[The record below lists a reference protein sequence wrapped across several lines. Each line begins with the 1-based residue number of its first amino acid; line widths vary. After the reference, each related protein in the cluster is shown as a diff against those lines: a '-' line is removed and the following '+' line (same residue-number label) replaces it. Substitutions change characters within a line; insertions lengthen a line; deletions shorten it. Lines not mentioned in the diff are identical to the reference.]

1 MSHPH
6 VLPTSRGVQLLG
18 CVEPDLE
25 DDSHRTWALWG
36 TIARDSDWDAL
47 RRLRIYAE
55 KTMESS
61 NGLDGSS

>member
-25 DDSHRTWALWG
+25 DDGHRTWALWG

-55 KTMESS
+55 KTMEPS